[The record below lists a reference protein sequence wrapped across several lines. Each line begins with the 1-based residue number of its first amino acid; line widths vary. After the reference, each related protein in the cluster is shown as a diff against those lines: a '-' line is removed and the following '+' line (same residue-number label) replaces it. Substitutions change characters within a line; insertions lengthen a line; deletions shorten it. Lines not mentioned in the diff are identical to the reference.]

1 MTKNEAYNALLE
13 RVQRAGGYISFGA
26 NERPVVVAASEG
38 RRKHVTVAA
47 LFESADESSP
57 LKLINNRFN
66 TWDVDDYLEAYD
78 IEHLLNRLS

>member
-26 NERPVVVAASEG
+26 KERPVVVTSEG
-38 RRKHVTVAA
+38 RRKHITVAA

-57 LKLINNRFN
+57 LKLINNRFIA
-66 TWDVDDYLEAYD
+66 WDVDDYLEAYD